1 LQWAFYPYNAFFNA
15 RSGINVSYPTWHFS
29 LSTFAFL
36 NFFAHF
42 YFDHRLEQHPYN
54 TGLVLPDFL
63 RNFLPGSRVRVEQLA
78 PAQGDSEVQA
88 LWEGC
93 LMHLERDRH
102 FHGSAYFKEAD
113 AALKE
118 LFRREGLGKTVPRT
132 WLAAHLLVELMLDR
146 VLMKQAPA
154 LLDAFYHS
162 LRNTPPTATTRF
174 LEDAQLDA
182 VTFLQRLERFNSV
195 AYLYHY
201 PDDGAMTY
209 SLMRIYMQ
217 AKVTPEWTLAQ
228 QEAVRN
234 LLPEAEAI
242 VTERISLL

>member
-1 LQWAFYPYNAFFNA
+1 LQWAFYPCNEFFNA
-15 RSGINVSYPTWHFS
+15 RSGINVSYTTWHFS

-42 YFDHRLEQHPYN
+42 YFDHRLEHHPFN
-54 TGLVLPDFL
+54 TGLVLPDLL
-63 RNFLPGSRVRVEQLA
+63 RNFLPGKRVRIEQLA
-78 PAQGDSEVQA
+78 PAREHEEVQL

-93 LMHLERDRH
+93 MMHLERDRR
-102 FHGSAYFKEAD
+102 FHGSAYFHEAE

-118 LFRREGLGKTVPRT
+118 LFRREELGKTVPRT

-146 VLMKQAPA
+146 VLMKQAPE

-162 LRNTPPTATTRF
+162 LRNTSPETTNLF

-182 VTFLQRLERFNSV
+182 SAFRQRFDRFTEV

-217 AKVTPEWTLAQ
+217 AKVTPEWTLNQ

-234 LLPEAEAI
+234 LLPEAEAL

>member
-1 LQWAFYPYNAFFNA
+1 
-15 RSGINVSYPTWHFS
+15 
-29 LSTFAFL
+29 
-36 NFFAHF
+36 
-42 YFDHRLEQHPYN
+42 
-54 TGLVLPDFL
+54 LVLPDLL
-63 RNFLPGSRVRVEQLA
+63 RNFLPGKRVRIEQLA
-78 PAQGDSEVQA
+78 PAREHEEVQL

-93 LMHLERDRH
+93 MMHLERDRR
-102 FHGSAYFKEAD
+102 FHGSAYFKEAE

-118 LFRREGLGKTVPRT
+118 LFRREELGKTVPRT

-146 VLMKQAPA
+146 VLMKQAPE

-162 LRNTPPTATTRF
+162 LRNTSPETTNLF

-182 VTFLQRLERFNSV
+182 SAFRQRFDRFTEV

-217 AKVTPEWTLAQ
+217 AKVTPEWTLNQ

-234 LLPEAEAI
+234 LLPEAEAL

>member
-1 LQWAFYPYNAFFNA
+1 M
-15 RSGINVSYPTWHFS
+15 
-29 LSTFAFL
+29 
-36 NFFAHF
+36 
-42 YFDHRLEQHPYN
+42 
-54 TGLVLPDFL
+54 LPDLL
-63 RNFLPGSRVRVEQLA
+63 RNFLPGKRVRIEQLA
-78 PAQGDSEVQA
+78 PAREHEEVQL

-93 LMHLERDRH
+93 MMHLERDRR
-102 FHGSAYFKEAD
+102 FHGSAYFKEAE

-118 LFRREGLGKTVPRT
+118 LFRREELGKTVPRT

-146 VLMKQAPA
+146 VLMKQAPE

-162 LRNTPPTATTRF
+162 LRNTSPETTNLF

-182 VTFLQRLERFNSV
+182 SAFRQRFDRFTEV

-217 AKVTPEWTLAQ
+217 AKVTPEWTLNQ

-234 LLPEAEAI
+234 LLPEAEAL

>member
-1 LQWAFYPYNAFFNA
+1 
-15 RSGINVSYPTWHFS
+15 
-29 LSTFAFL
+29 
-36 NFFAHF
+36 
-42 YFDHRLEQHPYN
+42 
-54 TGLVLPDFL
+54 
-63 RNFLPGSRVRVEQLA
+63 
-78 PAQGDSEVQA
+78 
-88 LWEGC
+88 
-93 LMHLERDRH
+93 
-102 FHGSAYFKEAD
+102 
-113 AALKE
+113 
-118 LFRREGLGKTVPRT
+118 
-132 WLAAHLLVELMLDR
+132 VELMLDR

>member
-1 LQWAFYPYNAFFNA
+1 M
-15 RSGINVSYPTWHFS
+15 
-29 LSTFAFL
+29 
-36 NFFAHF
+36 
-42 YFDHRLEQHPYN
+42 
-54 TGLVLPDFL
+54 LPDLL
-63 RNFLPGSRVRVEQLA
+63 RNFLPGKRVRIEQLA
-78 PAQGDSEVQA
+78 PAREHEEVQL

-93 LMHLERDRH
+93 MMHLERDRR
-102 FHGSAYFKEAD
+102 FHGSAYFKEAE

-118 LFRREGLGKTVPRT
+118 LFRREELGKTVPRT

-146 VLMKQAPA
+146 VLMKQAPE

-162 LRNTPPTATTRF
+162 LRNTSPETTNLF
-174 LEDAQLDA
+174 LEDAQLA
-182 VTFLQRLERFNSV
+182 ASAFRQRFDRFTEV

-217 AKVTPEWTLAQ
+217 AKVTPEWTLNQ

-234 LLPEAEAI
+234 LLPEAEAL